1 MCTCEQHT
9 YTSSEHFHLEEL
21 RRNHARP
28 GQRKF
33 SCPGR
38 ESNSRPSKSHH
49 SRETNRKIMAGIL
62 SYEPAFDR
70 KIVEN
75 FGYVSSVQEA
85 YKLIPEFETGS
96 TIKFSCCKVDKDFG
110 NIGVYLRFIYYCAFH
125 KHANSEFK
133 SQLTIA
139 FFAAVNYLN
148 GPLSKQRALSIYS
161 KFPEFPVRR

>member
-1 MCTCEQHT
+1 MCTCEQHA

-33 SCPGR
+33 SCPGQ

-85 YKLIPEFETGS
+85 YKLIAEFETRS
-96 TIKFSCCKVDKDFG
+96 TTTSCFKVS
-110 NIGVYLRFIYYCAFH
+110 YCAFD
-125 KHANSEFK
+125 KHANSEDPKPTDDCVFRCRQ
-133 SQLTIA
+133 S
-139 FFAAVNYLN
+139 
-148 GPLSKQRALSIYS
+148 S
-161 KFPEFPVRR
+161 

>member
-1 MCTCEQHT
+1 MSCTLKLPVNIFTWKNLGET
-9 YTSSEHFHLEEL
+9 ML
-21 RRNHARP
+21 AR
-28 GQRKF
+28 GNEN
-33 SCPGR
+33 

-85 YKLIPEFETGS
+85 YKLIAEFETRS
-96 TIKFSCCKVDKDFG
+96 TIKFSCFKVDKDFG

-125 KHANSEFK
+125 KHANSEVQKPTDDCVFRCR
-133 SQLTIA
+133 QL
-139 FFAAVNYLN
+139 
-148 GPLSKQRALSIYS
+148 S
-161 KFPEFPVRR
+161 